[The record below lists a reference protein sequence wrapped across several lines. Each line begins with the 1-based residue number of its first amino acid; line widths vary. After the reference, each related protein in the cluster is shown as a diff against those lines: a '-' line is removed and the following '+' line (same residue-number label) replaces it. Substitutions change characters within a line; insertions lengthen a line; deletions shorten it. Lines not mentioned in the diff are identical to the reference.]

1 MEKCYSVEK
10 SQWEMY
16 STVFTARIQ
25 NWNLKEAISA
35 AALVALVA
43 FVRLFSTVHF
53 FSSYST
59 QFTPGIQTAI
69 SNKRSS
75 SGGRLRQDWT
85 CAYKR
90 KLCFS
95 EIGFFVLTHFSYIE
109 NSPRLLWGSTKHRF
123 LFSGLFFMASL
134 YRTVQLWKTK
144 KVRLSHL
151 RWAHDEL
158 TQLEAFKW
166 VSGHYYYN
174 ALRQCTIG

>member
-59 QFTPGIQTAI
+59 QFTFLHCAFFLIVFNSVYPRNPNCNFQQKKLLWRKVETRLNLCIQKKTLLFRNRI
-69 SNKRSS
+69 FRPDPLLIYWKQSTTSVGFNKTQIFVLRIILH
-75 SGGRLRQDWT
+75 GFPLQNVNNCARLR
-85 CAYKR
+85 R
-90 KLCFS
+90 
-95 EIGFFVLTHFSYIE
+95 
-109 NSPRLLWGSTKHRF
+109 
-123 LFSGLFFMASL
+123 SG
-134 YRTVQLWKTK
+134 YP
-144 KVRLSHL
+144 
-151 RWAHDEL
+151 
-158 TQLEAFKW
+158 
-166 VSGHYYYN
+166 
-174 ALRQCTIG
+174 I